1 MGEQPRGERR
11 EALCGGRASV
21 LVRVAKL
28 LEPLNL
34 CCRYRISLVNGGAR
48 GFDTSGLTAAGLV
61 GW

>member
-11 EALCGGRASV
+11 EALCGVRASV

-28 LEPLNL
+28 LDPLNS
-34 CCRYRISLVNGGAR
+34 CCRCRISLENGGAR
-48 GFDTSGLTAAGLV
+48 GFDARGLTAAGLV

>member
-1 MGEQPRGERR
+1 MGKQPRGD
-11 EALCGGRASV
+11 CSPVGGRASV

-48 GFDTSGLTAAGLV
+48 GFDASGLTAAGLV